1 MRIVAVLGV
10 ASVLASAC
18 ASGGRAVAGQAARIP
33 AAATASAAGDTTP
46 ADAQA
51 AYELGLARAAAGDYA
66 PAARAFDAAT
76 DANPRL
82 AYAYYHAG
90 LAYGRIN
97 RPDLTAIRFDM
108 FLRLAPDAPER
119 PQLESILRTM
129 RGR

>member
-1 MRIVAVLGV
+1 MRIVVILCV
-10 ASVLASAC
+10 TSMLAAAC
-18 ASGGRAVAGQAARIP
+18 ASGGRAVAGQAAQIP
-33 AAATASAAGDTTP
+33 AAPAASAAGDAMP

-66 PAARAFDAAT
+66 AAARAFDAAT
-76 DANPRL
+76 EANPRL

-90 LAYGRIN
+90 LAYDRIN

-119 PQLESILRTM
+119 PQVESILRTM

>member
-1 MRIVAVLGV
+1 M
-10 ASVLASAC
+10 
-18 ASGGRAVAGQAARIP
+18 P
-33 AAATASAAGDTTP
+33 AAGEPSP
-46 ADAQA
+46 ARRRGS
-51 AYELGLARAAAGDYA
+51 LPTRRRRLARAAAGDYA